1 MYIYLLYICYENI
14 HMFFLYI
21 GLCVRL
27 LHVDISTYV
36 YDMAYL
42 CIYMHIYI
50 GNHAEWLI
58 EESVVDK
65 IQPLLKF
72 INHAGELKSTR
83 NNILVF
89 DYKGLMRHIPG
100 ILLYMNIYL
109 FSICILKLFCHMCNL
124 YY

>member
-1 MYIYLLYICYENI
+1 
-14 HMFFLYI
+14 
-21 GLCVRL
+21 
-27 LHVDISTYV
+27 
-36 YDMAYL
+36 
-42 CIYMHIYI
+42 MHICI

-100 ILLYMNIYL
+100 ILLYMYIYL
-109 FSICILKLFCHMCNL
+109 FSMYI
-124 YY
+124 